1 MKPVITISNV
11 TKYYN
16 NFKALNE
23 ISFEVFEGEV
33 FGFIGK
39 NGAGKTTTINIMLSL
54 LKANEGSISFFDKEI
69 DISDIEYKKNIGY
82 VPDVP
87 VFPTFY
93 TAFEYLKFIVELYGV
108 DKTKE
113 DIIEMLQFVGLE
125 KSNKRVGQFSRGMK
139 QRLAIAQALI
149 HDPQVL
155 IMDEPTSALDPTG
168 RKDVLDIIQ
177 ALRGKTTIF
186 YSTHILEDAEKVCDR
201 VGLIHEG
208 NMMFVKGIDE
218 ITNDYIQSQVYV
230 TFDGEFDASTHNI
243 PKLLR
248 YLKPYLNGHIFE
260 FDSGS
265 VNDAIL
271 KLIDLGLIIKSFELM
286 HPSLEDVFIEVTK

>member
-1 MKPVITISNV
+1 MKPVITLENV
-11 TKYYN
+11 TKYYKD
-16 NFKALNE
+16 FKALNE

-39 NGAGKTTTINIMLSL
+39 NGAGKTTTINIILSL
-54 LKANEGSISFFDKEI
+54 LKPNDGTVSIFGKEV
-69 DISDIEYKKNIGY
+69 DVTNIEYKKNIGY

-87 VFPTFY
+87 VFPSFY
-93 TAFEYLKFIVELYGV
+93 TAYEYLKYVVEVFQVEKSKDEIL
-108 DKTKE
+108 E
-113 DIIEMLQFVGLE
+113 LLQFVGLE
-125 KSNKRVGQFSRGMK
+125 KANKRIGQFSRGMK

-149 HDPQVL
+149 HNPKIL

-177 ALRGKTTIF
+177 SLKGKTTIF

-208 NMMFVKGIDE
+208 NIMFVKGIDE
-218 ITNDYIQSQVYV
+218 IENDYIQSQVYV
-230 TFDGEFDASTHNI
+230 VFEDELDVPTLQLPDTLSYVKTH
-243 PKLLR
+243 
-248 YLKPYLNGHIFE
+248 LNGHVFE
-260 FDSGS
+260 FKSGT
-265 VNDAIL
+265 VNEVIL
-271 KLIDLGLIIKSFELM
+271 TLIELGLKIKSFELM

>member
-1 MKPVITISNV
+1 MKSIITLENV
-11 TKYYN
+11 TKYYK

-54 LKANEGSISFFDKEI
+54 LKANEGSISFFGKEI
-69 DISDIEYKKNIGY
+69 DITNIEYKKMIGY

-87 VFPTFY
+87 TFPTFY
-93 TAFEYLKFIVELYGV
+93 TAYEYLKYVVSIFEVKKSDEEIVEL
-108 DKTKE
+108 
-113 DIIEMLQFVGLE
+113 LQFVGLE
-125 KSNKRVGQFSRGMK
+125 KTSKKIGQYSRGMK

-149 HDPQVL
+149 HNPKVL

-177 ALRGKTTIF
+177 SLKGKTTIF

-208 NMMFVKGIDE
+208 NILFVKGIDK
-218 ITNDYIQSQVYV
+218 IVNDYIQSQVYV
-230 TFDGEFDASTHNI
+230 VFENEINVSKLKLPNTLNYVKTH
-243 PKLLR
+243 
-248 YLKPYLNGHIFE
+248 LNGHVFE
-260 FDSGS
+260 FDSGT
-265 VNDAIL
+265 VNDVIL
-271 KLIDLGLIIKSFELM
+271 ILIGLGLNIKSFELM